1 MEQQKSKEEKS
12 VEEIKEKSLCEML
25 EKSLCERLEKIK
37 LDISNST
44 TPAIEIVKAARL
56 GKTDYDFKTLEF
68 MKRGG

>member
-12 VEEIKEKSLCEML
+12 VEEIKEKSLCE
-25 EKSLCERLEKIK
+25 RLEKIK
-37 LDISNST
+37 LDILNST
-44 TPAIEIVKAARL
+44 TPVIEIVKAARL